1 MAEINVIKYSSELQ
15 KQLFPENSFY
25 KKSIGETGIADTT
38 KTVERPIQGS
48 IGKARSGEIKTLPL
62 QVKVALD
69 DSDSY
74 ATTLVYAE
82 PLAVNLPSEIAL
94 SYNKR
99 AAKQVQQAGIINTR
113 VADIAANNWG
123 PTFST
128 NILKTSGTSRSSN
141 VALSSGN
148 LEMIGNR
155 KSVTKE
161 DMIAVHNLLQ
171 RMNVSSIPG
180 MFCGLVTADF
190 YSDLLKLS
198 EFTDYEKTGFSSKLE
213 QGVLGKIMGIEIGVR
228 ATETGD
234 TGLIYSSSFTKKG
247 IDDSIIST
255 DCPGN
260 LFWHSGMTCRAE
272 GILKTSVDENKPEY
286 LGATVISSW
295 VRFGASWGRKDQK
308 GVVAL
313 LEDNAG

>member
-15 KQLFPENSFY
+15 KQLFPDNSFY

-62 QVKVALD
+62 KVKVALD

-74 ATTLVYAE
+74 PTTLVYAD

-99 AAKQVQQAGIINTR
+99 QAKQVQQAGVINTR
-113 VADIAANNWG
+113 IADIAATNWG
-123 PTFST
+123 PTLAA
-128 NILKTSGTSRSSN
+128 NILKTSGASRASN
-141 VALSSGN
+141 VSLATGDF
-148 LEMIGNR
+148 IGNR
-155 KSVTKE
+155 KAATKA
-161 DMIAVHNLLQ
+161 DMVAVHNLLQ
-171 RMNVSSIPG
+171 RMNIGSVPG
-180 MFCGLVTADF
+180 SFCGLVTADF
-190 YSDLLKLS
+190 YSDLLKLT
-198 EFTDYEKTGFSSKLE
+198 EFTDYEKTGYSSKLE
-213 QGVLGKIMGIEIGVR
+213 QGILGKIMGIEIGVR

-234 TGLIYSSSFTKKG
+234 TGLVYSSSFAKKG
-247 IDDSIIST
+247 IDDAIIST

-272 GILKTSVDENKPEY
+272 GILKTSIDENKPEY

-313 LEDNAG
+313 LENNAG